1 MEQIEKVV
9 AYVTHGDRL
18 LVFRHTAFPEAGIQ
32 VPAGTLE
39 PGESPESAVLRE
51 AQEET
56 GLRGLKIQA
65 FLGSKDYDLVQFGDE
80 GAMRRHYFHLQTTEP
95 APETWRNDER
105 DPSDGS
111 PGPIEFEFF
120 WVVFPTEVP
129 PLSGRLGD
137 LLHKI
142 VR

>member
-1 MEQIEKVV
+1 MRLIEKVV
-9 AYVTHGDRL
+9 AYITHDDRL

-51 AQEET
+51 ALEET

-65 FLGSKDYDLVQFGDE
+65 YLGSVDYDLLPFGE
-80 GAMRRHYFHLQTTEP
+80 AGELRRHYFHIQTTEP
-95 APETWRNDER
+95 PPELWRHDER

-120 WVVFPTEVP
+120 WVVFPAEVP

-142 VR
+142 VW

>member
-1 MEQIEKVV
+1 MKLIKKVV
-9 AYVTHGDRL
+9 AYITHDDRL

-32 VPAGTLE
+32 VPAGTME

-65 FLGSKDYDLVQFGDE
+65 YLGSMDYDLLQFGGE
-80 GAMRRHYFHLQTTEP
+80 GEMRRHYFHLQTTEP
-95 APETWRNDER
+95 PPETWRHVER

-111 PGPIEFEFF
+111 PIPIEFEFF
-120 WVVFPTEVP
+120 WVVCPAGVP
-129 PLSGRLGD
+129 SLNGQLGD
-137 LLHKI
+137 LLHEI
-142 VR
+142 GR